1 MATEKIRIGVIGA
14 NVSKGWAH
22 RSHLPALLA
31 SPEFELAGVCTT
43 RPESAE
49 ESARQFGARMAFH
62 NHEDMLASAEI
73 DAVAVVVRV
82 PSHYRL
88 TKDALIAGKHVFTE
102 WPLGANLAEGVE
114 LADLA
119 RQKGVQTMVGLQAR
133 AAPALLY
140 LKELVESGYV
150 GEIFSCH
157 LSLIRDGVLER
168 TSDRTWQRDDSLGAT
183 TLTIACGHTI
193 DALRFVV
200 GDFSHVSSVV
210 STQATEWLETDT
222 GQMVDVTA
230 PDNILVNGRLANG
243 GVASVHVA
251 SLPWAGSGYRL
262 EIYGRDGTLVASST
276 DSPQLG
282 PVRVQGA
289 KGRGERLQDL
299 EIPARHTYVLEGMP
313 QGAPYNV
320 GQMYYLFGQAIRTGE
335 VNHPNFDTAVE
346 LHRFL
351 DAIRESSDQGRQ
363 AAVTTR

>member
-1 MATEKIRIGVIGA
+1 MASEKIRLGVIGA

-31 SPEFELAGVCTT
+31 SPEFELTAVCTT
-43 RPESAE
+43 RRESAE
-49 ESARQFGARMAFH
+49 ESARQFGARLAFH
-62 NHEDMLASAEI
+62 NHQDMLASPDI

-82 PSHYRL
+82 PSHFDL
-88 TKDALIAGKHVFTE
+88 TRDALNAGKHVFTE
-102 WPLGANLAEGVE
+102 WPLGANLAEAVE

-133 AAPALLY
+133 AAPAVMY
-140 LKELVESGYV
+140 LKELVDTGYV
-150 GEIFSCH
+150 GEVMSCH
-157 LSLIRDGVLER
+157 MSLIRGGVLER

-183 TLTIACGHTI
+183 TLTIACGHSI
-193 DALRFVV
+193 DALRFVA

-210 STQATEWLETDT
+210 STQARQWFETDT
-222 GQMVDVTA
+222 QQHVDVTA

-251 SLPWAGSGYRL
+251 SLPWAGSGYRM
-262 EIYGRDGTLVASST
+262 EVYGREGTLVATSL

-282 PVRVQGA
+282 DVRVQGI
-289 KGRGERLQDL
+289 KGRDGQLEDL
-299 EIPARHTYVLEGMP
+299 DVPARYTYVLEGMP

-320 GQMYYLFGQAIRTGE
+320 GQMYYLFGQAIRSGE
-335 VNHPNFDTAVE
+335 VQHPNFDTAVD

-351 DAIRESSDQGRQ
+351 DSIRESSDHGRQ
-363 AAVTTR
+363 VAVPTG